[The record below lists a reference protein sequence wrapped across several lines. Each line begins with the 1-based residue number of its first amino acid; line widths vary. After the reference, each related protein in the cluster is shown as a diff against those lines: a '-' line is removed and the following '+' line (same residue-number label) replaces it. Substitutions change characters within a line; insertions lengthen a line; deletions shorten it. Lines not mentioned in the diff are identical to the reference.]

1 MDVCHYSF
9 LQTPRVGDTKTEPV
23 YYGLREVATGAMRFA
38 SCNKAQ
44 PWWGMW
50 IIRAVMYAQAQE
62 QILDEKLLAL
72 QLNLVM
78 SLKLLKIKF
87 IRKNQFSSQ
96 LLPTSSQHAGI
107 NHSGFMPHRVTAIP
121 YCPLPTWHRP

>member
-1 MDVCHYSF
+1 
-9 LQTPRVGDTKTEPV
+9 
-23 YYGLREVATGAMRFA
+23 
-38 SCNKAQ
+38 
-44 PWWGMW
+44 MW

-87 IRKNQFSSQ
+87 IRKNQFRSQ
-96 LLPTSSQHAGI
+96 LLPTSS
-107 NHSGFMPHRVTAIP
+107 
-121 YCPLPTWHRP
+121 